1 MGKKKTTQEPRL
13 YFYNGST
20 NYSCDG
26 FKLNFNTALVIRNS

>member
-13 YFYNGST
+13 SFYNGST

-26 FKLNFNTALVIRNS
+26 FKLVQP